1 VLIAQ
6 KSKNME
12 SILFYTIAALGIS
25 VVVNLIFKR
34 LGISQIIGYILTGT
48 VVVYAFDLRHM
59 TDSHTLELI
68 GEFGIVFLMFTI
80 GLEMSLSKLRLM
92 KKLVFVNGAMQ
103 VGISAVIFFVAS
115 HYLFGIDVN
124 SSLIIAAALSLSST
138 AVVLTYLKESKGIYA
153 PYGQRSTGILI
164 FQDIAVIPILIMIG
178 FLASDGDDLKMVL
191 LETAVSAVV
200 VIGLLFVIGKKLMSW
215 LLHFS
220 ADSKVEELFMGSVL
234 VIVVGASLL
243 AHYAGF
249 TYSLG
254 AFVAGMIIAET
265 RYLHKVESDIA
276 PFKDLLL
283 GVFFVTVGMKIDLA
297 FFFDHILEIV
307 ALFAVILFIKGAV
320 IHVIIGMGSKSVT
333 GFKTAVTL
341 AQVGEFSFAIFAL
354 AAANQL
360 MDPNLVQ
367 MLVLVVVLSMIATP
381 FMLSKRRWLQDIL
394 FKEGEIEQRDMTP
407 LEERKNHVVVCGFGV
422 VGQFVAKQLQER
434 GVPHV
439 VVDNNYKNVQRAKR
453 AGEEIYYGDMSKPA
467 ILHALHVEDAAA
479 VIVTLDNPDKKLLI
493 CEALAQYSD
502 RINVVVKI
510 VSSEERSMLKELP
523 IACMIDGK
531 EVVAEELVEK
541 SMLCNVL
548 KKREA

>member
-1 VLIAQ
+1 
-6 KSKNME
+6 ME
-12 SILFYTIAALGIS
+12 SILAYGVAALGIS
-25 VVVNLIFKR
+25 IVINLIFKR
-34 LGISQIIGYILTGT
+34 IGISPIIGYILTGT
-48 VVVYAFDLRHM
+48 IAVYAFDLRSM
-59 TDSHTLELI
+59 SDSHALELV

-80 GLEMSLSKLRLM
+80 GLEMSLAKLRLM
-92 KKLVFVNGAMQ
+92 KKLVFINGALQ
-103 VGISAVIFFVAS
+103 VGISAVIFYLIA
-115 HYLFGIDVN
+115 HYGFGLRVH

-178 FLASDGDDLKMVL
+178 FLSSDGESLGLVL
-191 LETAVSAVV
+191 FETALSAVI
-200 VIGLLFVIGKKLMSW
+200 VIGLLFVVGKRVMSW

-220 ADSKVEELFMGSVL
+220 ADSKVDELFMGSVL
-234 VIVVGASLL
+234 VIVIGASLL

-297 FFFDHILEIV
+297 FFAGHIWEIL
-307 ALFAVILFIKGAV
+307 ALFVGILLIKAAVIFAVISK
-320 IHVIIGMGSKSVT
+320 GSKVVT

-354 AAANQL
+354 ASANHL
-360 MDPNLVQ
+360 MRPEVVQ

-381 FMLSKRRWLQDIL
+381 FMLAKRRWLQDKI
-394 FKEGEIEQRDMTP
+394 FTKGEIEQRDMTP
-407 LEERKNHVVVCGFGV
+407 LESRKDHVVVCGYGV
-422 VGQFVAKQLQER
+422 VGQFVAKKLKAL
-434 GVPHV
+434 GVAHV
-439 VVDNNYKNVQRAKR
+439 VIDNNYKNVQRAKR

-467 ILHALHVEDAAA
+467 VLHAVHVEDASA
-479 VIVTLDNPDKKLLI
+479 VIITLDNPEKKLLV
-493 CEALAQYSD
+493 CEALAQYGD
-502 RINVVVKI
+502 RINIAVKVV
-510 VSSEERSMLKELP
+510 SLEEKAMLKELP
-523 IACMIDGK
+523 ISYMVDGK
-531 EVVAEELVEK
+531 EVVAEVLVDQT
-541 SMLCNVL
+541 MRC
-548 KKREA
+548 RI